1 MTETIA
7 DLDWPALNEMAQNV
21 GRSVARQWPG
31 VDAQDCAQEALTRLL
46 ESPTFLDRHQD
57 NEPLL
62 KSFMRRA
69 ATKYASNERYEYTLR
84 TAQYLYTPKE
94 VRGLLE
100 HAYWDESIRETNV
113 PSGPET
119 KTQLLAFENV
129 CVAVWD
135 LDAAMER
142 LSPDD
147 YWRLE
152 RRFRQDQDYPTD
164 AARKATD
171 RAVDKLTMLL
181 NERVN
186 RAERED

>member
-1 MTETIA
+1 
-7 DLDWPALNEMAQNV
+7 MAQNV

-46 ESPTFLDRHQD
+46 ESPDILEDYQD
-57 NEPLL
+57 NEPFL

-69 ATKYASNERYEYTLR
+69 ATRYASAERYQFTLNSFEFI
-84 TAQYLYTPKE
+84 YTPRE

-100 HAYWDESIRETNV
+100 HAYWDESIRETEV
-113 PSGPET
+113 PTGPDD
-119 KTQLLAFENV
+119 KTQMLVWENV

-135 LDAAMER
+135 LDAAMKR
-142 LSPDD
+142 LDAAD

-152 RRFRQDQDYPTD
+152 RRFHQDQEPPTE
-164 AARKATD
+164 AASKAID
-171 RAVDKLTMLL
+171 RAVDKVTKIL

-186 RAERED
+186 RAEMGD

>member
-7 DLDWPALNEMAQNV
+7 GPDWPALNEMAQNV
-21 GRSVARQWPG
+21 GRNVARQWPG

-46 ESPTFLDRHQD
+46 ESRSFLERHHT

-62 KSFMRRA
+62 KSFMRRVA
-69 ATKYASNERYEYTLR
+69 SRYASNERYEYTLR
-84 TAQYLYTPKE
+84 TAEYLYTPRE

-100 HAYWDESIRETNV
+100 HAYWDESIRETDV

-119 KTQLLAFENV
+119 KTQMLVFENV

-135 LDAAMER
+135 LDDAMGR
-142 LSPDD
+142 LGPDD

-152 RRFRQDQDYPTD
+152 RRFHQDQDYPTD

-186 RAERED
+186 RAERD